1 MKTSEVRFLFCD
13 ILKRDQQ
20 KNKKIKIGTANLSF
34 LIIFYNF

>member
-20 KNKKIKIGTANLSF
+20 KKKIGTANLSF